1 MSEEKNNSHPMFDWM
16 GDLCWNM
23 SMIPRE
29 QRRGK
34 EEIHASFTYGW
45 STKCFN
51 LCYLNS

>member
-1 MSEEKNNSHPMFDWM
+1 MFDWM
-16 GDLCWNM
+16 GGLCWSV

-29 QRRGK
+29 QRKGK
-34 EEIHASFTYGW
+34 EEIHQTSTHGW